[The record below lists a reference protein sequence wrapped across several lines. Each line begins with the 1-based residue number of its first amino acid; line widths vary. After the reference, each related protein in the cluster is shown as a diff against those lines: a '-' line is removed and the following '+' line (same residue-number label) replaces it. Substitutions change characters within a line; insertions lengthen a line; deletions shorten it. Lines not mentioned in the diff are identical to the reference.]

1 MNYFCFVSFF
11 KNYHRLEKSLLLVCF
26 LCSVCRILCVSV
38 DISLNIHG
46 YFITYPWIFHYVSA
60 VTRVFCFVLAIYWL
74 YVFGFSHIGGW
85 FFVSRRLRRLSQIPF
100 SPSVFFIFHTES
112 TGNHRLWRI
121 ASLAPAIRDVCTR
134 LGRQTVPLF
143 IEGRAEQRGAE
154 GVTSVARRE
163 TSFTWGILRAPF
175 FNSAWNSLR
184 SVRSALCTRP
194 SINRGTVFLN
204 TSIVTILF
212 S

>member
-1 MNYFCFVSFF
+1 MTGAF
-11 KNYHRLEKSLLLVCF
+11 VCF
-26 LCSVCRILCVSV
+26 IDSYLLFSLFGLSNCLRIRGYLIKYPRIFHHVSM
-38 DISLNIHG
+38 DISLRIHG
-46 YFITYPWIFHYVSA
+46 YAKFLLCPRDLLV
-60 VTRVFCFVLAIYWL
+60 VCFW
-74 YVFGFSHIGGW
+74 GFSYW
-85 FFVSRRLRRLSQIPF
+85 WLVFVSRRLRRLSQISF
-100 SPSVFFIFHTES
+100 FAECFFIFHTES
-112 TGNHRLWRI
+112 TGNHRLWCI

-143 IEGRAEQRGAE
+143 IEGRAEQREAE

-194 SINRGTVFLN
+194 SINRGTVFLI

>member
-1 MNYFCFVSFF
+1 MTGAF
-11 KNYHRLEKSLLLVCF
+11 VCF
-26 LCSVCRILCVSV
+26 IDSYLLFSLFGLPNSLRIRGYFIKYPRIFHHVSM
-38 DISLNIHG
+38 DISLRIHG
-46 YFITYPWIFHYVSA
+46 YASFLLCPRDLLVVYSWVFSYWWW
-60 VTRVFCFVLAIYWL
+60 VFCFTQTPQTFAD
-74 YVFGFSHIGGW
+74 S
-85 FFVSRRLRRLSQIPF
+85 FFAEC
-100 SPSVFFIFHTES
+100 FFYTEG
-112 TGNHRLWRI
+112 TGNHRLWCI

-134 LGRQTVPLF
+134 RSRQTVPLF

-194 SINRGTVFLN
+194 SINRGTVSLI

>member
-1 MNYFCFVSFF
+1 MTGSF
-11 KNYHRLEKSLLLVCF
+11 VCF
-26 LCSVCRILCVSV
+26 LDSYLLFSLFGLSNCLRIR
-38 DISLNIHG
+38 G
-46 YFITYPWIFHYVSA
+46 YLMKYPRIFHHASA
-60 VTRVFCFVLAIYWL
+60 VTRSFCFVLAIYCL

-85 FFVSRRLRRLSQIPF
+85 FSVSRRLRRLSQIPF
-100 SPSVFFIFHTES
+100 SPSVFFTQKAQE
-112 TGNHRLWRI
+112 NHRLWCI
-121 ASLAPAIRDVCTR
+121 ASLAPAIRDAYTR
-134 LGRQTVPLF
+134 RSRQTVPLF

-194 SINRGTVFLN
+194 SINRGTVF
-204 TSIVTILF
+204 SKYF
-212 S
+212 HRCYSF

>member
-100 SPSVFFIFHTES
+100 SPSVFFTQKAQEITDFGALLRSRPPSGMCTLGEAGS
-112 TGNHRLWRI
+112 CERSNAAILRI
-121 ASLAPAIRDVCTR
+121 LRSL
-134 LGRQTVPLF
+134 
-143 IEGRAEQRGAE
+143 
-154 GVTSVARRE
+154 RE
-163 TSFTWGILRAPF
+163 TQIICVKYIHRTWF
-175 FNSAWNSLR
+175 FAFFAR
-184 SVRSALCTRP
+184 FA
-194 SINRGTVFLN
+194 
-204 TSIVTILF
+204 
-212 S
+212 

>member
-1 MNYFCFVSFF
+1 MSGCKLGCFFTF
-11 KNYHRLEKSLLLVCF
+11 TLILFLLVHANLAKFSFIAGVLFHADSADFRRF
-26 LCSVCRILCVSV
+26 LFY
-38 DISLNIHG
+38 G
-46 YFITYPWIFHYVSA
+46 
-60 VTRVFCFVLAIYWL
+60 
-74 YVFGFSHIGGW
+74 
-85 FFVSRRLRRLSQIPF
+85 
-100 SPSVFFIFHTES
+100 VFFYTES

-175 FNSAWNSLR
+175 LNSAWNSLR

-194 SINRGTVFLN
+194 SINRGTVFLI

>member
-1 MNYFCFVSFF
+1 M
-11 KNYHRLEKSLLLVCF
+11 
-26 LCSVCRILCVSV
+26 
-38 DISLNIHG
+38 DISLNIRG
-46 YFITYPWIFHYVSA
+46 YFITYPWIFHHASA

-74 YVFGFSHIGGW
+74 YILGFSHIGGW

-100 SPSVFFIFHTES
+100 SPSVFLFFTQKAQE
-112 TGNHRLWRI
+112 NHRLWCI

-175 FNSAWNSLR
+175 LNSAWNSLR

-194 SINRGTVFLN
+194 SINRGTVFLI
-204 TSIVTILF
+204 TSIVAILF
-212 S
+212 NYSARSEASPLGGIRGGPPVFLPPPRTHRSQR